1 MLPAYTFYLL
11 YDSNQLFDFFKT
23 WKEINDF
30 FIMIFLDTKPSNTLS
45 YTANTS
51 VLKVK
56 FHSSYVLIQTFNNRT
71 EQQN

>member
-30 FIMIFLDTKPSNTLS
+30 LDTKPSNILS